1 MNQDESP
8 FDAIRN
14 LKGRYFRTID
24 TKQFDQLHDF
34 LTDDAYFDI
43 EGIVERHVDGT
54 ITVPESVRDLF
65 PGSQRAIV
73 QGRDRIVDFIAGAL
87 GPVISVHHG
96 FTPEI
101 EVEGDHAKAIWPM
114 EDIFF
119 EIAAPHRKLRQA
131 YGHYADVYRKE
142 RGAWRIAG
150 QALTFLHQRWF

>member
-1 MNQDESP
+1 MTQDESP

-34 LTDDAYFDI
+34 LTDDVYFDI

-54 ITVPESVRDLF
+54 IAAPESVRDLF
-65 PGSQRAIV
+65 PGTQRAMV
-73 QGRDRIVDFIAGAL
+73 RGRDAMVEFIAGAL

-101 EVEGDHAKAIWPM
+101 KVEGDHATAIWPM

-119 EIAAPHRKLRQA
+119 EIAPPHRKLRQA

-142 RGAWRIAG
+142 RGLWRIAG